1 MNKLSDFEIPESIRE
16 LAEKNVDQAQE
27 AYENFVEATKKAQ
40 IFVTQSSEA
49 MSSGTKSVHDQAIA
63 FAQSNMEASFELA
76 NKLVKVQDLKE
87 AIELQSNYA
96 QEQMEAYLQQSR
108 KLTELVQ
115 KTTKKAQL
123 KP

>member
-1 MNKLSDFEIPESIRE
+1 MSKKSDFEIPETIRE

-49 MSSGTKSVHDQAIA
+49 MSSGTRNVQDQAIA
-63 FAQSNMEASFELA
+63 FAQSNVEAGFELA
-76 NKLVKVQDLKE
+76 NKLIKARDLKE
-87 AIELQSNYA
+87 AIELQGNFA
-96 QEQMEAYLQQSR
+96 REQMESYLDQTR

-115 KTTKKAQL
+115 KVAQKAQS
-123 KP
+123 KS